1 MVAVEVSQCQC
12 SPCQQG
18 VEHPERQLHQQINL
32 LVSRLEEQQRR
43 WYVAL
48 EAARLGRGGLQRLAQ
63 ITGLDEDT
71 IRRGQRELAAGLPD
85 APIKRVRRAGGG
97 RRPVE
102 KKTRP
107 S

>member
-1 MVAVEVSQCQC
+1 MGSVEVGQCQC
-12 SPCQQG
+12 PPCQQG
-18 VEHPERQLHQQINL
+18 IEHAARQLHQQINL
-32 LVSRLEEQQRR
+32 LLSRLEEHQRR
-43 WYVAL
+43 WYVAV
-48 EAARLGRGGLQRLAQ
+48 EASRLGRGGLQRLAQ

-85 APIKRVRRAGGG
+85 APVKRVRRAGGG
-97 RRPVE
+97 RPPVE

>member
-1 MVAVEVSQCQC
+1 MVSVEVGQCRC
-12 SPCQQG
+12 PPCQEG
-18 VEHPERQLHQQINL
+18 VDHPERVLHQQINL
-32 LVSRLEEQQRR
+32 LVSRLEEHQRR
-43 WYVAL
+43 WYVAR

-71 IRRGQRELAAGLPD
+71 IRRGQRELAAGLPG
-85 APIKRVRRAGGG
+85 APIKRARRAGGG

-102 KKTRP
+102 NKIRP

>member
-1 MVAVEVSQCQC
+1 MGSVEVSACQC
-12 SPCQQG
+12 AACQAG
-18 VEHPERQLHQQINL
+18 AEHPERALHQQMNV
-32 LVSRLEEQQRR
+32 LVSRLEEHQRR

-48 EAARLGRGGLQRLAQ
+48 EAQRVGRGGLRLLAQ
-63 ITGLDEDT
+63 ITGLDEAT

-97 RRPVE
+97 RPPVE
-102 KKTRP
+102 KKIRP

>member
-1 MVAVEVSQCQC
+1 MVAVEISQCQC
-12 SPCQQG
+12 PACQQG

-71 IRRGQRELAAGLPD
+71 IRRGRCELAAGLPD

-102 KKTRP
+102 KKIPP

>member
-85 APIKRVRRAGGG
+85 APIKRGRRAGGG

-102 KKTRP
+102 KKTPP

>member
-1 MVAVEVSQCQC
+1 
-12 SPCQQG
+12 
-18 VEHPERQLHQQINL
+18 L
-32 LVSRLEEQQRR
+32 
-43 WYVAL
+43 
-48 EAARLGRGGLQRLAQ
+48 LAQ
-63 ITGLDEDT
+63 ITGLDEAT

-102 KKTRP
+102 KKIPP

>member
-1 MVAVEVSQCQC
+1 MGAVEVSQCQC
-12 SPCQQG
+12 PPCQSG
-18 VEHPERQLHQQINL
+18 VEHPEQQLHQQMNL

-43 WYVAL
+43 WYVAV
-48 EAARLGRGGLQRLAQ
+48 EAARLGRGGLERLAQ
-63 ITGLDEDT
+63 ITGLDEAT

-85 APIKRVRRAGGG
+85 APIKRARRPGGG
-97 RRPVE
+97 RRRVE